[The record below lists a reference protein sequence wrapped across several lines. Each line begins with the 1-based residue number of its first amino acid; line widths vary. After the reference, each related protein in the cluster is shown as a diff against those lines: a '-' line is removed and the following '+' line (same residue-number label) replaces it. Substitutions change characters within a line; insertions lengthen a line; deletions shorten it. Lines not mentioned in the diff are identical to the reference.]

1 MQSFVDGMHLVCGR
15 RETELILLQLYTS
28 CSEIEGGDTDV
39 EVRAWANEEKEGR
52 RRRMDTALESI
63 LEVAL
68 QQGIWA
74 ALYIYLFF
82 RMLKENAQREEKY
95 QQMIDTLSKNI
106 QTGIDNIQNRLDD
119 MAGAGKQQS
128 A

>member
-1 MQSFVDGMHLVCGR
+1 
-15 RETELILLQLYTS
+15 
-28 CSEIEGGDTDV
+28 
-39 EVRAWANEEKEGR
+39 
-52 RRRMDTALESI
+52 MDTALSGI

-95 QQMIDTLSKNI
+95 QSMIDDLSKNI
-106 QTGIDNIQNRLDD
+106 QTGINTIQDQLDD
-119 MAGAGKQQS
+119 MIRQNKS
-128 A
+128 TIDNKNEK

>member
-1 MQSFVDGMHLVCGR
+1 
-15 RETELILLQLYTS
+15 
-28 CSEIEGGDTDV
+28 
-39 EVRAWANEEKEGR
+39 
-52 RRRMDTALESI
+52 MDTTLESI

>member
-1 MQSFVDGMHLVCGR
+1 
-15 RETELILLQLYTS
+15 
-28 CSEIEGGDTDV
+28 
-39 EVRAWANEEKEGR
+39 
-52 RRRMDTALESI
+52 MDTALSGI

-95 QQMIDTLSKNI
+95 QNMIDDLSKNI
-106 QTGIDNIQNRLDD
+106 QTGINTIQNQLDD
-119 MAGAGKQQS
+119 VLRLNNQPNSSKIEERKEYS
-128 A
+128 HVS

>member
-1 MQSFVDGMHLVCGR
+1 
-15 RETELILLQLYTS
+15 
-28 CSEIEGGDTDV
+28 
-39 EVRAWANEEKEGR
+39 
-52 RRRMDTALESI
+52 MDTALESI

-82 RMLKENAQREEKY
+82 RMLRENAQREEKY
-95 QQMIDTLSKNI
+95 QQMIDTLSQNI

-119 MAGAGKQQS
+119 MAGAGKQQG

>member
-1 MQSFVDGMHLVCGR
+1 M
-15 RETELILLQLYTS
+15 E
-28 CSEIEGGDTDV
+28 
-39 EVRAWANEEKEGR
+39 
-52 RRRMDTALESI
+52 TALESI

-82 RMLKENAQREEKY
+82 RMLRENAQREEKY
-95 QQMIDTLSKNI
+95 QKMIGTLSQNI
-106 QTGIDNIQNRLDD
+106 RTGIDNIQNRLED

>member
-1 MQSFVDGMHLVCGR
+1 
-15 RETELILLQLYTS
+15 
-28 CSEIEGGDTDV
+28 
-39 EVRAWANEEKEGR
+39 
-52 RRRMDTALESI
+52 MDTALGGI

-95 QQMIDTLSKNI
+95 QNMIDDLSKK
-106 QTGIDNIQNRLDD
+106 TRLH
-119 MAGAGKQQS
+119 ASFCQLTINGCLC
-128 A
+128 

>member
-1 MQSFVDGMHLVCGR
+1 
-15 RETELILLQLYTS
+15 
-28 CSEIEGGDTDV
+28 
-39 EVRAWANEEKEGR
+39 
-52 RRRMDTALESI
+52 MDTALKGI

-95 QQMIDTLSKNI
+95 QGMIEDLSQNI
-106 QTGIDNIQNRLDD
+106 QTGIDNIQSRLDD
-119 MAGAGKQQS
+119 MAQREPFANQQK
-128 A
+128 

>member
-1 MQSFVDGMHLVCGR
+1 M
-15 RETELILLQLYTS
+15 E
-28 CSEIEGGDTDV
+28 
-39 EVRAWANEEKEGR
+39 
-52 RRRMDTALESI
+52 TALESI

-82 RMLKENAQREEKY
+82 RMLRENAQREEKY
-95 QQMIDTLSKNI
+95 QKMIGTLSQNI
-106 QTGIDNIQNRLDD
+106 RTGIDNIQSRLDD

>member
-1 MQSFVDGMHLVCGR
+1 
-15 RETELILLQLYTS
+15 
-28 CSEIEGGDTDV
+28 
-39 EVRAWANEEKEGR
+39 
-52 RRRMDTALESI
+52 MDTTLESI

-119 MAGAGKQQS
+119 MTGAGKQQS

>member
-1 MQSFVDGMHLVCGR
+1 
-15 RETELILLQLYTS
+15 
-28 CSEIEGGDTDV
+28 
-39 EVRAWANEEKEGR
+39 
-52 RRRMDTALESI
+52 MDTALKGI

-95 QQMIDTLSKNI
+95 QGMIEELSQNI
-106 QTGIDNIQNRLDD
+106 QTGIDNIQSRLDD
-119 MAGAGKQQS
+119 MAQKEPFANQQK
-128 A
+128 

>member
-1 MQSFVDGMHLVCGR
+1 
-15 RETELILLQLYTS
+15 
-28 CSEIEGGDTDV
+28 
-39 EVRAWANEEKEGR
+39 
-52 RRRMDTALESI
+52 MDTTLESI

-74 ALYIYLFF
+74 ALYIYLLF
-82 RMLKENAQREEKY
+82 RMLRENAQREEKY
-95 QQMIDTLSKNI
+95 QQMIDTLSQNI

-119 MAGAGKQQS
+119 MTGAGKQQS

>member
-1 MQSFVDGMHLVCGR
+1 
-15 RETELILLQLYTS
+15 
-28 CSEIEGGDTDV
+28 
-39 EVRAWANEEKEGR
+39 
-52 RRRMDTALESI
+52 MDASLTTI

-95 QQMIDTLSKNI
+95 QGMIENLSGNI
-106 QTGIDNIQNRLDD
+106 LKGIDDIQSRLDD
-119 MAGAGKQQS
+119 MSQDVKKSGQIMFCFFYALS
-128 A
+128 HF

>member
-1 MQSFVDGMHLVCGR
+1 
-15 RETELILLQLYTS
+15 
-28 CSEIEGGDTDV
+28 
-39 EVRAWANEEKEGR
+39 
-52 RRRMDTALESI
+52 MDTALENI

-82 RMLKENAQREEKY
+82 RMLRENVQREEKY
-95 QQMIDTLSKNI
+95 QQMIDTLSQNI

-119 MAGAGKQQS
+119 MTGAGKQQS

>member
-1 MQSFVDGMHLVCGR
+1 
-15 RETELILLQLYTS
+15 
-28 CSEIEGGDTDV
+28 
-39 EVRAWANEEKEGR
+39 
-52 RRRMDTALESI
+52 MDTALKGI

-95 QQMIDTLSKNI
+95 QGMIEDLSQNI
-106 QTGIDNIQNRLDD
+106 QTGIDNIQSRLDD
-119 MAGAGKQQS
+119 MAQREQFANQQK
-128 A
+128 

>member
-1 MQSFVDGMHLVCGR
+1 
-15 RETELILLQLYTS
+15 
-28 CSEIEGGDTDV
+28 
-39 EVRAWANEEKEGR
+39 
-52 RRRMDTALESI
+52 MDTALGGI

-95 QQMIDTLSKNI
+95 QNMIDEPSKERLSPHLIPSVDNKWLFVLKFLCGNNPSSHTHLNI
-106 QTGIDNIQNRLDD
+106 LLREVCLRSGD
-119 MAGAGKQQS
+119 GAVLPAQQIF
-128 A
+128 

>member
-1 MQSFVDGMHLVCGR
+1 
-15 RETELILLQLYTS
+15 
-28 CSEIEGGDTDV
+28 
-39 EVRAWANEEKEGR
+39 
-52 RRRMDTALESI
+52 MDTALENI

-119 MAGAGKQQS
+119 MTGAGKQQS

>member
-1 MQSFVDGMHLVCGR
+1 
-15 RETELILLQLYTS
+15 
-28 CSEIEGGDTDV
+28 
-39 EVRAWANEEKEGR
+39 
-52 RRRMDTALESI
+52 MDTVLSGI

-95 QQMIDTLSKNI
+95 QGMIDTLSQNI

-119 MAGAGKQQS
+119 MARSDKPDA
-128 A
+128 

>member
-1 MQSFVDGMHLVCGR
+1 
-15 RETELILLQLYTS
+15 
-28 CSEIEGGDTDV
+28 
-39 EVRAWANEEKEGR
+39 
-52 RRRMDTALESI
+52 MDASLASI

-95 QQMIDTLSKNI
+95 QSMIDKLSGNI
-106 QTGIDNIQNRLDD
+106 QKGIDNIQNQLED
-119 MAGAGKQQS
+119 MARSDKKQEK
-128 A
+128 

>member
-1 MQSFVDGMHLVCGR
+1 
-15 RETELILLQLYTS
+15 
-28 CSEIEGGDTDV
+28 
-39 EVRAWANEEKEGR
+39 
-52 RRRMDTALESI
+52 MDTALENI

-82 RMLKENAQREEKY
+82 RMLRENAQREEKY
-95 QQMIDTLSKNI
+95 QQMIDTLSQNI

-119 MAGAGKQQS
+119 MTGAGKQQS

>member
-1 MQSFVDGMHLVCGR
+1 MPLR
-15 RETELILLQLYTS
+15 KE
-28 CSEIEGGDTDV
+28 DT
-39 EVRAWANEEKEGR
+39 
-52 RRRMDTALESI
+52 MDTALKGI

-95 QQMIDTLSKNI
+95 QGMIEDLSQNI
-106 QTGIDNIQNRLDD
+106 QTGIDNIQSRLDD
-119 MAGAGKQQS
+119 MAQREPFANQQK
-128 A
+128 